1 MEMEIAIP
9 KSVENL
15 NLPAPE
21 LVQFYED
28 LDNRTIWIQ
37 GEIDG
42 SLLDL
47 HSKIMKWNAEDKD
60 VAIEN
65 RIPIKLFI
73 FSPGGDLAVTMNT
86 VSMIRLS
93 KTPVYTYNMGEC
105 FSGAFVLLIA
115 GHKRFALPYSRAMC
129 HFGSGVLGGTYGQ
142 TDNAMKDYKAQVEVM
157 KQFILYRTTIP
168 PKVLNKKMTDDWYLN
183 LDEQLSNGVV
193 DEVVEDMSVLIG

>member
-21 LVQFYED
+21 LVQYYED

-60 VAIEN
+60 VAPEN

-129 HFGSGVLGGTYGQ
+129 HSGSGLVGGTYQQ
-142 TDNAMKDYKAQVEVM
+142 TDNAMKDYKSQVEVM
-157 KQFILYRTTIP
+157 KQFILERTTIP
-168 PKVLNKKMTDDWYLN
+168 PKMLNKKMGDDWYLN
-183 LDEQLSNGVV
+183 LDEQLANGVV

>member
-37 GEIDG
+37 GEIDD

-73 FSPGGDLAVTMNT
+73 FSPGGDLAITMNT

-129 HFGSGVLGGTYGQ
+129 HSGSGLVGGTYQQ

-157 KQFILYRTTIP
+157 KQFILERTTIP
-168 PKVLNKKMTDDWYLN
+168 PKMLNKKVGDDWYLS
-183 LDEQLSNGVV
+183 LDEQLANGVV

>member
-21 LVQFYED
+21 LVQYYED
-28 LDNRTIWIQ
+28 LENRTIWIQ

-42 SLLDL
+42 ALLDL

-60 VAIEN
+60 VALEN

-93 KTPVYTYNMGEC
+93 KTPVYTYNMGER
-105 FSGAFVLLIA
+105 FFGAFVLLIA

-129 HFGSGVLGGTYGQ
+129 HLGSGIIGGDFNVA
-142 TDNAMKDYKAQVEVM
+142 DNAMKDYKAQIEMM
-157 KQFILYRTTIP
+157 KQFILDRTTIP
-168 PKVLNKKMTDDWYLN
+168 AKTLSKKMTSDWYMN
-183 LDEQLSNGVV
+183 LSEQLANGVV

>member
-15 NLPAPE
+15 NLPPPE
-21 LVQFYED
+21 LVQYYED
-28 LDNRTIWIQ
+28 LENRTIWIQ

-42 SLLDL
+42 ALLDL

-60 VAIEN
+60 VALEN

-129 HFGSGVLGGTYGQ
+129 HSGSGLVGGTYQQ
-142 TDNAMKDYKAQVEVM
+142 TDNAMKDYKAQVKVM
-157 KQFILYRTTIP
+157 KQFILERTTIP
-168 PKVLNKKMTDDWYLN
+168 PKMLNTKMGDDWYLS
-183 LDEQLSNGVV
+183 LDEQLANGVV

>member
-115 GHKRFALPYSRAMC
+115 GHKRFALPYSSAMC
-129 HFGSGVLGGTYGQ
+129 HSGSGLVGGTYQQ

-157 KQFILYRTTIP
+157 KQFILERTTIP
-168 PKVLNKKMTDDWYLN
+168 PKMLNKKMGDDWYLS
-183 LDEQLSNGVV
+183 LDEQLANGVV

>member
-21 LVQFYED
+21 LVQYYED
-28 LDNRTIWIQ
+28 LENRTIWIQ

-42 SLLDL
+42 ALLDL
-47 HSKIMKWNAEDKD
+47 HSKLKRWNAEDKD
-60 VAIEN
+60 VPLEN

-129 HFGSGVLGGTYGQ
+129 HSGSGLVGGTYQQ
-142 TDNAMKDYKAQVEVM
+142 TDNAMKDYKAQVKVM
-157 KQFILYRTTIP
+157 KQFILERTTIP
-168 PKVLNKKMTDDWYLN
+168 PKMLNTKMGDDWYLS
-183 LDEQLSNGVV
+183 LDEQLANGVV

>member
-37 GEIDG
+37 GEIDD

-73 FSPGGDLAVTMNT
+73 FSPGGDLAITMNT

-129 HFGSGVLGGTYGQ
+129 HSGSGLVGGTYQQ

-157 KQFILYRTTIP
+157 KQFILERTTIP
-168 PKVLNKKMTDDWYLN
+168 PKMLNKKMGDDWYLS
-183 LDEQLSNGVV
+183 LDEQLANGVV

>member
-42 SLLDL
+42 SLLDP

-129 HFGSGVLGGTYGQ
+129 HFGSGVVGGTYGQ

-157 KQFILYRTTIP
+157 KQFILDRTTIP
-168 PKVLNKKMTDDWYLN
+168 PKALNTKMTDDWYLN
-183 LDEQLSNGVV
+183 LDEQITNGVV

>member
-60 VAIEN
+60 VALEN

-129 HFGSGVLGGTYGQ
+129 HSGSGLVGGTYQQ

-157 KQFILYRTTIP
+157 KQFILERTTIP
-168 PKVLNKKMTDDWYLN
+168 PKMLNKKMGDDWYLS
-183 LDEQLSNGVV
+183 LDEQLANGVV

>member
-37 GEIDG
+37 GEIDD

-73 FSPGGDLAVTMNT
+73 FSPGGDLAITMNT

-115 GHKRFALPYSRAMC
+115 GHKRFALPYSRAMR
-129 HFGSGVLGGTYGQ
+129 HSGSGLVGGTYQQ

-157 KQFILYRTTIP
+157 KQFILERTTIP
-168 PKVLNKKMTDDWYLN
+168 PKMLNKKMGDDWYLS
-183 LDEQLSNGVV
+183 LDEQLANGVV

>member
-129 HFGSGVLGGTYGQ
+129 HSGSGLVGGTYQQ

-157 KQFILYRTTIP
+157 KQFILERTTIP
-168 PKVLNKKMTDDWYLN
+168 PKMLNKKMGDDWYLS
-183 LDEQLSNGVV
+183 LDEQLANGVV

>member
-129 HFGSGVLGGTYGQ
+129 HFGSGVVGGTYGQ

-157 KQFILYRTTIP
+157 KQFILDRTTIP
-168 PKVLNKKMTDDWYLN
+168 PKALNKKTTDDWYLN
-183 LDEQLSNGVV
+183 LDEQITNGVV

>member
-129 HFGSGVLGGTYGQ
+129 HSGSGLVGGTSQQ

-157 KQFILYRTTIP
+157 KQFILERTTIP
-168 PKVLNKKMTDDWYLN
+168 PKMLNKKMGDDWYLS
-183 LDEQLSNGVV
+183 LDEQLANGVV

>member
-21 LVQFYED
+21 LVQYYEG

-115 GHKRFALPYSRAMC
+115 CHKRFALPYSRAMC

>member
-129 HFGSGVLGGTYGQ
+129 HSGSGLVGGTYQQ

-157 KQFILYRTTIP
+157 KQFILERTTIP
-168 PKVLNKKMTDDWYLN
+168 PKMLNKKIGDDWYLS
-183 LDEQLSNGVV
+183 LDEQLANGVV

>member
-60 VAIEN
+60 VALEN

-115 GHKRFALPYSRAMC
+115 GHKRFALPYSMAMC
-129 HFGSGVLGGTYGQ
+129 HSGSGLVGGTYQQ

-157 KQFILYRTTIP
+157 KQFILERTTIP
-168 PKVLNKKMTDDWYLN
+168 PKMLNKKMGDDWYLS
-183 LDEQLSNGVV
+183 LDEQLANGVV

>member
-60 VAIEN
+60 VALEN

-129 HFGSGVLGGTYGQ
+129 HSGSGLVGGTYQQ

-157 KQFILYRTTIP
+157 KQFILERTTIP
-168 PKVLNKKMTDDWYLN
+168 PKMLNKKMGDDWYLN
-183 LDEQLSNGVV
+183 LDEQLANGVV

>member
-21 LVQFYED
+21 LVQYYED
-28 LDNRTIWIQ
+28 LENRTIWIQ

-42 SLLDL
+42 ALLDL

-60 VAIEN
+60 VALEN

-86 VSMIRLS
+86 VSMIRRS
-93 KTPVYTYNMGEC
+93 KTPVYPYPMGE
-105 FSGAFVLLIA
+105 
-115 GHKRFALPYSRAMC
+115 
-129 HFGSGVLGGTYGQ
+129 
-142 TDNAMKDYKAQVEVM
+142 
-157 KQFILYRTTIP
+157 
-168 PKVLNKKMTDDWYLN
+168 
-183 LDEQLSNGVV
+183 
-193 DEVVEDMSVLIG
+193 

>member
-21 LVQFYED
+21 LVQFCED

-60 VAIEN
+60 VALEN

-129 HFGSGVLGGTYGQ
+129 HSGSGLVGGTYQQ

-157 KQFILYRTTIP
+157 KQFILERTTIP
-168 PKVLNKKMTDDWYLN
+168 PKMLNKKMGDDWYLS
-183 LDEQLSNGVV
+183 LDEQLANGVV

>member
-21 LVQFYED
+21 LVQYYED
-28 LDNRTIWIQ
+28 LENRTIWIQ

-42 SLLDL
+42 ALLDL

-60 VAIEN
+60 VALEN

-129 HFGSGVLGGTYGQ
+129 HSGSGLVGGTYQQ
-142 TDNAMKDYKAQVEVM
+142 TDNAMKDYKAQVKVM
-157 KQFILYRTTIP
+157 KQFILERTTIP
-168 PKVLNKKMTDDWYLN
+168 PKMLNTKMGDDWYLS
-183 LDEQLSNGVV
+183 LDEQLANGVV

>member
-93 KTPVYTYNMGEC
+93 KTPVYTYNMSEC

-157 KQFILYRTTIP
+157 KQFILDRTTIS

>member
-37 GEIDG
+37 GEIDD

-73 FSPGGDLAVTMNT
+73 FSPGGDLAITMNT

-129 HFGSGVLGGTYGQ
+129 HSGSGLVGGTYQQ
-142 TDNAMKDYKAQVEVM
+142 TDNAIKDYKAQVEVM
-157 KQFILYRTTIP
+157 KQFILERTTIP
-168 PKVLNKKMTDDWYLN
+168 PKMLNKKMGDDWYLS
-183 LDEQLSNGVV
+183 LDEQLANGVV

>member
-21 LVQFYED
+21 LVQYYED
-28 LDNRTIWIQ
+28 LENRTIWIQ

-42 SLLDL
+42 ALLDL

-60 VAIEN
+60 VALEN

-129 HFGSGVLGGTYGQ
+129 RLGSGIIGGDFNVA
-142 TDNAMKDYKAQVEVM
+142 DNAMKDYKAQIEMM
-157 KQFILYRTTIP
+157 KQFILDRTTIP
-168 PKVLNKKMTDDWYLN
+168 SKTLSKKMTSDWYMSLS
-183 LDEQLSNGVV
+183 EQLANGVV
-193 DEVVEDMSVLIG
+193 DEVVEDMSVRIG